1 MGGIYTRGGDAGE
14 TSLLNG
20 ERVNKWD
27 DRVEAYGTFDE
38 AGCSIGLAR
47 VSGAVDGEILLWLQ
61 KKMFPLCGELSGG
74 DITKLNNPITSDDVR
89 RMEYEIDRI
98 DAILH
103 RRFSFQIP
111 VKNQISGFLHQ
122 ARTIVRRGERIL
134 CKLEQTVKIR
144 PEIMAY
150 VNRLSDL
157 LYIMACEEELIQE
170 ISDSVI
176 KALPD
181 MKGVEEMASSVSK
194 IYQFADKLIA
204 DCEKKANDIKVP
216 VVISIVDESGVLC
229 AFRRMPDST
238 LISVEVAQS
247 KAYTAAALKSPTNKL
262 YDKVQ
267 PGGEFFGLDNCSDG
281 KIITF
286 GGGFPIFENGE
297 LIGAIGV
304 SGGSADEDMSI
315 ARFALEQS
323 KL

>member
-27 DRVEAYGTFDE
+27 VRVEAYGTFDE

-47 VSGAVDGEILLWLQ
+47 ASGAVDGEILLWLQ
-61 KKMFPLCGELSGG
+61 QKMFPLCAELSGG
-74 DITKLNNPITSDDVR
+74 DISRLNNPITYDDIR

-98 DAILH
+98 DSILG
-103 RRFSFQIP
+103 RKFSFQIP

-122 ARTIVRRGERIL
+122 ARTIVRRGERL
-134 CKLEQTVKIR
+134 MCRLEQTEILR

-157 LYIMACEEELIQE
+157 LYIIACEEELIQN
-170 ISDSVI
+170 ITDSVLR
-176 KALPD
+176 ALAD
-181 MKGVEEMASSVSK
+181 MKGVENMATSSSR
-194 IYQFADKLIA
+194 IYQYADRLID
-204 DCEKKANDIKVP
+204 DCEKKANEIKVP
-216 VVISIVDESGVLC
+216 VIISVVDESGVLC
-229 AFRRMPDST
+229 AFKRLPNST
-238 LISVEVAQS
+238 LISVEVSQS
-247 KAYTAAALKSPTNKL
+247 KAYTAAALKSPTNML

-267 PGGEFFGLDNCSDG
+267 PGGEFFGLGNCSDG

-304 SGGSADEDMSI
+304 SGGTADEDMSI
-315 ARFALEQS
+315 ARYALEKS
-323 KL
+323 VL

>member
-20 ERVNKWD
+20 ERVSKWD
-27 DRVEAYGTFDE
+27 VRVETYGTFDE

-47 VSGAVDGEILLWLQ
+47 ASGAVDSEILLWIQ
-61 KKMFPLCGELSGG
+61 KKMFPLCAELAGG
-74 DITKLNNPITSDDVR
+74 DITKLNNPIAYDDIR

-98 DAILH
+98 DAILG
-103 RRFSFQIP
+103 RKFSFQIP

-122 ARTIVRRGERIL
+122 ARTIVRRGERL
-134 CKLEQTVKIR
+134 MCRLEQTEALR
-144 PEIMAY
+144 PELSAY

-157 LYIMACEEELIQE
+157 LYIMACEEEMIQE
-170 ISDSVI
+170 ISDSVM
-176 KALPD
+176 KALSN
-181 MKGVEEMASSVSK
+181 MKGVDSMASSSSR
-194 IYQFADKLIA
+194 IYQYADRLIA

-216 VVISIVDESGVLC
+216 VIISIVDESGVLC
-229 AFRRMPDST
+229 AFKRLPNST
-238 LISVEVAQS
+238 LISVEVSQS
-247 KAYTAAALKSPTNKL
+247 KAYTAVALKSPTNLL

-267 PGGEFFGLDNCSDG
+267 PGGEFFGLGNCSDG

-286 GGGFPIFENGE
+286 GGGFPIYENGE

-304 SGGSADEDMSI
+304 SGGTADEDMSI
-315 ARFALEQS
+315 ARYALEQS

>member
-74 DITKLNNPITSDDVR
+74 DITKLSNPITSDDVR

-122 ARTIVRRGERIL
+122 ARTIVRRGERQL
-134 CKLEQTVKIR
+134 CKLEQNAKIR

-176 KALPD
+176 KALPH
-181 MKGVEEMASSVSK
+181 MEGVKNMAVPGSK
-194 IYQFADKLIA
+194 IYKLADRLIA
-204 DCEKKANDIKVP
+204 DCEKKANEIKVP
-216 VVISIVDESGVLC
+216 MVISIVDESGVLC
-229 AFRRMPDST
+229 AFKRMPDAL
-238 LISVEVAQS
+238 LISVEVSQN
-247 KAYTAAALKSPTNKL
+247 KAYTAVALKSPTDKL
-262 YDKVQ
+262 YDITQ
-267 PGGEFFGLDNCSDG
+267 PGGELYGIANCNEG

-286 GGGFPIFENGE
+286 GGGFPIYENGE
-297 LIGAIGV
+297 LIGALGI
-304 SGGSADEDMSI
+304 SGGTVEEDMSV
-315 ARFALEQS
+315 ARFGLEQQG
-323 KL
+323 L